1 MEVGVDALHEGGLA
15 SPCHPDRDDDMWFS
29 FRIHVRL
36 IARRCAHGSKR
47 KVSLG
52 RTIGMKTVVMKGS
65 NQSRHFVATYVHKF
79 GIPGCI
85 DGVAVTCGL
94 PINLCAVW
102 PRSEFDS
109 RSMQDHRSG
118 AKPIFVS
125 VLQCST
131 CRAGG
136 TICYHNENLFETSSE
151 PDRLETKYGKRD
163 PAGAP

>member
-1 MEVGVDALHEGGLA
+1 VEVGVDALHEGGLA

-52 RTIGMKTVVMKGS
+52 RTNGMMTVVMKGS
-65 NQSRHFVATYVHKF
+65 NQSRHFVATYVHEF

-85 DGVAVTCGL
+85 DGVAVICGL
-94 PINLCAVW
+94 PINLNAVW

-109 RSMQDHRSG
+109 RSMQDQEPSPFLFLCCS
-118 AKPIFVS
+118 AVLVVQVKQS
-125 VLQCST
+125 VT
-131 CRAGG
+131 TMR
-136 TICYHNENLFETSSE
+136 TLFKTSSE
-151 PDRLETKYGKRD
+151 PDWLETKYGKREAS
-163 PAGAP
+163 AGTP